1 MGNVRLCLVFCLFFL
16 FLSCDSDNPE
26 NDIDIVE
33 TDDVSVDEEISDT
46 DIASDLDDNET
57 PDVDEEES
65 CCRIINTA
73 IAGDDSGM
81 YVAGHKRDKEHGCGC
96 DYIGFIKKYINRNW
110 ENVYE
115 AGGIGGGPAL
125 TRQGVW
131 VGNSDEIAVVGVDGP
146 LFFIDDK
153 WGKIT
158 DGELNINS
166 IQYDVW
172 GTSLT
177 DIFSVGGDDSP
188 RVGAIFHFDGSEW
201 VRMEIPT
208 ENELNRVWGSGSDD
222 VFAVGEN
229 GTILH
234 YDGEKWSEMES
245 GTVEYLSDVW
255 GSSKDNVYVVGGSY
269 ETQEKGT
276 YLILHYDG
284 EKWKEIDSG
293 TSCVLR
299 RIHGTDGDNVYAV
312 GGLMVDGSMRSEVF
326 HYDGKEWTKS
336 TLNTKHGLYDI
347 HAMPDGSFY
356 VVGDNNTIERITP

>member
-1 MGNVRLCLVFCLFFL
+1 MRLKILSFMVVFMFLFF
-16 FLSCDSDNPE
+16 SCDSNNSE
-26 NDIDIVE
+26 NDESADEGVN
-33 TDDVSVDEEISDT
+33 DVDT
-46 DIASDLDDNET
+46 ASDSDDNER

-73 IAGDDSGM
+73 IASNDSGM
-81 YVAGHKRDKEHGCGC
+81 YIAGHTRDDGYCGC
-96 DYIGFIKKYINRNW
+96 DYYGFYKYF
-110 ENVYE
+110 ENDEWKTIYVCNE
-115 AGGIGGGPAL
+115 PCGGCAD
-125 TRQGVW
+125 TRQDIW
-131 VGNSDEIAVVGVDGP
+131 ISEKNKAYIVGFWTSPIIADGSEWEHT
-146 LFFIDDK
+146 IGEVE
-153 WGKIT
+153 WGKCFGYESRPLDI
-158 DGELNINS
+158 
-166 IQYDVW
+166 W
-172 GTSLT
+172 GTAST